1 MLVKYVTKEG
11 MVPSVFLYM
20 FVEIA
25 ALNDVHFTHS
35 SLMWVIARVVRKR
48 LIHVRLLVES
58 ISTVLTM
65 LC

>member
-11 MVPSVFLYM
+11 VVPSVFLYM

-25 ALNDVHFTHS
+25 ALNDGHFTHS
-35 SLMWVIARVVRKR
+35 SFVWVIAWVVRNMF
-48 LIHVRLLVES
+48 LHVRLLVES
-58 ISTVLTM
+58 ISTVLTI